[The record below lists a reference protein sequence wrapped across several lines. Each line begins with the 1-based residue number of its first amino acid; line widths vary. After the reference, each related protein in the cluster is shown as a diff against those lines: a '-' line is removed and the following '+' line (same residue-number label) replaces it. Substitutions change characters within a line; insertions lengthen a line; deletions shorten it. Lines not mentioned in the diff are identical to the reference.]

1 VTAAASAPLVWTAAV
16 TAAASAPLVWT
27 ADIKLFSAA
36 MLRQWT
42 VAILAT
48 GLIMALLLGT
58 IAASDGDWEAVP
70 SFLLIAAGAAAGL
83 WLLGLVIM
91 AVLFRGRMRVR
102 YTLSDEGLLQETVD
116 SVAKGA
122 NRAALVAGV
131 LTGKPGLA
139 GSGLIGRSRESESV
153 SWSGAF
159 KAVPQPARRMIA
171 LRNSWRT
178 LMFVQC
184 TPENY
189 DAVLARVNAAIASH
203 GAEGRVKRGSPL
215 PFFIL
220 HGLLILLASAP
231 LFGLC
236 DAFDLDIFAPILILC
251 FAEATLWL
259 IPLFGWV
266 VIAGLGYLAFMTA
279 ADLAEVRQSM
289 FSPGETYTGFDVLDG
304 EETTVL
310 LLAGLGAAYLVWL
323 SLRAIRGRIVPLL
336 VQDQSDMDG
345 G

>member
-1 VTAAASAPLVWTAAV
+1 MTAAAAPLVWT
-16 TAAASAPLVWT
+16 T
-27 ADIKLFSAA
+27 DIKLFSPA

-42 VAILAT
+42 VAMLVTALVMT
-48 GLIMALLLGT
+48 LLLGT
-58 IAASDGDWEAVP
+58 IAAAQDDWDALP
-70 SFLLIAAGAAAGL
+70 SFAIIAAGAAGGL

-102 YTLSDEGLLQETVD
+102 YTLGEDGLLQETVD
-116 SVAKGA
+116 SVARGA
-122 NRAALVAGV
+122 NRAALVVGV
-131 LTGKPGLA
+131 LAGKPGLA
-139 GSGLIGRSRESESV
+139 GSGLIGRSRESEGV
-153 SWSGAF
+153 RWSGAF
-159 KAVPQPARRMIA
+159 RAVPQPTRHMIA

-184 TPENY
+184 TQANY
-189 DAVLARVNAAIASH
+189 DEVLARIRAALALN
-203 GAEGRVKRGSPL
+203 GAEGRVKGGSPL

-220 HGLLILLASAP
+220 HGLLILLACVP

-236 DAFDLDIFAPILILC
+236 DAYDLDIFAPILILC

-266 VIAGLGYLAFMTA
+266 VIAGLAYLAFMVA

-289 FSPGETYTGFDVLDG
+289 FSPGESYSGFELLGGDDY
-304 EETTVL
+304 TVL
-310 LLAGLGAAYLVWL
+310 LLGGLGAAYLVWL
-323 SLRAIRGRIVPLL
+323 SLRALRGRLVPLL
-336 VQDQSDMDG
+336 ARDQGDMDG